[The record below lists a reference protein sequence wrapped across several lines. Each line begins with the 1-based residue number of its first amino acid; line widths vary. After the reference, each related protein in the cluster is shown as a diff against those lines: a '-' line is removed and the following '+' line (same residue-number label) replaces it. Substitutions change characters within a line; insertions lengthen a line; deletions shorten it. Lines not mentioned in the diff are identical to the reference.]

1 MKLYKCVSSHEDTAK
16 VSIVLVHTKLFSNN
30 LEKRVAF

>member
-1 MKLYKCVSSHEDTAK
+1 MKLYKYVSSHEDTAK
-16 VSIVLVHTKLFSNN
+16 IRNVFVHTKLFSNN